1 MLNYVFY
8 FHTRENMCITVTL
21 IWARTISAQFRIG
34 LAQFRI
40 GLAQILIP
48 NHQSLLIKGF

>member
-8 FHTRENMCITVTL
+8 FHTRENVCITVIL
-21 IWARTISAQFRIG
+21 IWARTISAQFGIG

-40 GLAQILIP
+40 GLAQIQIP
-48 NHQSLLIKGF
+48 NH